1 MVGRG
6 LRTAEGKT
14 DCLILDHSD
23 NHLRLGFVDEIH
35 YDELDDGEHRRQQH
49 EQAET
54 LPKKCIKCS
63 FLKPPKMLQ
72 CPCCGFIPTPQARAE
87 HRDGELVELASRSRA
102 APRDPVE
109 HKEFYRELRAVAQLR
124 GYRDGWVGHK
134 FKDKYGT
141 FPPREYGYL
150 PPKAPS
156 DATFRWVKSRSIAFA
171 KSRHR
176 GAA

>member
-1 MVGRG
+1 VGRG

-72 CPCCGFIPTPQARAE
+72 CPCCGFIPTPQPGAV
-87 HRDGELVELASRSRA
+87 HRDGELIELVSRSRA
-102 APRDPVE
+102 ASASVDDRMDFYAELKRIQETRD
-109 HKEFYRELRAVAQLR
+109 YRP
-124 GYRDGWVGHK
+124 GWTAHK
-134 FKDKYGT
+134 FKEKFGH
-141 FPPREYGYL
+141 FPPFDFNHM
-150 PPKAPS
+150 PS
-156 DATFRWVKSRSIAFA
+156 RTPSAATMRWVQSRNIAWA

-176 GAA
+176 GVA